1 MAQKIQILTCY
12 VVPESNGRQGD
23 NHKIDSVQSAPAF
36 YVLEYDRRESHEE
49 DTAEQDEDDGGNDA
63 NLGLANIPFL
73 ERQTWCRQRLLTCLQ
88 DQAPSHE

>member
-12 VVPESNGRQGD
+12 IVPESNGRQGD

-73 ERQTWCRQRLLTCLQ
+73 ERQRHGVDRGY
-88 DQAPSHE
+88 